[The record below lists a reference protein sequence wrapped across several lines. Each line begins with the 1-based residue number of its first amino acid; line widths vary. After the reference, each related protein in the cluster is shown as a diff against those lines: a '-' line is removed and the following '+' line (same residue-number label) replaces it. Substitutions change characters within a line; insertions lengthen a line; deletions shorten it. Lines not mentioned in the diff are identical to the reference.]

1 MAYNSSGV
9 FSRVHDFTDD
19 RDNGIRIQASRM
31 DAEMDGIA
39 TGLSTA
45 ITKDGTQT
53 TTAIIPFAVGL
64 SIIDNQ
70 SAIFGTTSDY
80 TLQYD
85 EATRD
90 SLMLTSNVEGAAF
103 KLTLAADQ
111 GDDASDEWQVGIS
124 TSGVLTIGND
134 IASAQTYVSQLTLTP
149 HATVASSTTAV
160 LGNLT
165 VGGSLSLGSAVIAEA
180 ELEMLDGITAGTVI
194 ASKALVA
201 DANIDITGG
210 RNITITGELDAAT
223 ADFSGDV
230 DVDGTLEADAIT
242 VNGTA
247 LATVI
252 AGTTV
257 TNATNS
263 AHVLV
268 TDNESTNEE
277 NLIAFV
283 EGATSTTGNVGLEMD
298 GNFAYN
304 PSTGTV
310 SATVFKGNI
319 DAVDGDFD
327 GTLEADAITIGGTAV
342 GSIFS
347 PIAGGTGIV
356 TTGALNAGSIT
367 SGFGA
372 IDNGASAITTTGA
385 ISGGTLGLTGV
396 LTANGGAVFNEA
408 GADVDFRVESDT
420 VDHALFVD
428 GATGNVGISE
438 STPQSKLHITT
449 ADASATAQS
458 GSALILEGTDA
469 TRADLQFLGDA
480 GAFQAIYFGDNSDA
494 DIGRI
499 AYSHSGNTMRFTV
512 NASERMRIDSSGN
525 MGIGT
530 TSIEASATGQTLQSS
545 GSLIIGGT
553 IQNHQTNKAV
563 IEHGGNSTNIR
574 SYGASA
580 GTGQL
585 TFTTGGGGGSADTER
600 MRMDSSG
607 NVLVGKTAND
617 IATVGHKLGGGGSYA
632 SFSRASNPALY
643 VNRNSSSGSVL
654 GVQED
659 GSDVGSLGSNSSK
672 LFIASVGNAGIRFR
686 DDLNCITPCN
696 SNGTNSDDDQNLG
709 QASVRYDTIFAT
721 NSTINTSDRNE
732 KQDIEELSDAEKRVA
747 VVAKGLMRKY
757 RWKSAVAEKGDNART
772 HFGIIAQDLQD
783 AFTAESLDASDYAV
797 FCSDTWW
804 EKEISVDAVEAD
816 EANGIEAKDAYT
828 YIDDKQEATE
838 GYTEKTRLGVRY
850 SELLAFIISAI

>member
-210 RNITITGELDAAT
+210 RNITITGELAAATLDISGNIDIDGTANLDIVDIDGAVNIAATTTIDGANKVQFRDTGIYLNSSTDGQLDIVADTEIQIAATTIDINGAVALNGAITGATNITLTGELDAAT
-223 ADFSGDV
+223 GDFSGDV

-283 EGATSTTGNVGLEMD
+283 EGATSSTGNVGLEMD
-298 GNFAYN
+298 GNLAYN

-347 PIAGGTGIV
+347 PIAGGTGIL
-356 TTGALNAGSIT
+356 TTGALDTGSIT
-367 SGFGA
+367 SGFG
-372 IDNGASAITTTGA
+372 IINNGASAITTTG
-385 ISGGTLGLTGV
+385 
-396 LTANGGAVFNEA
+396 
-408 GADVDFRVESDT
+408 
-420 VDHALFVD
+420 
-428 GATGNVGISE
+428 
-438 STPQSKLHITT
+438 
-449 ADASATAQS
+449 
-458 GSALILEGTDA
+458 
-469 TRADLQFLGDA
+469 
-480 GAFQAIYFGDNSDA
+480 
-494 DIGRI
+494 
-499 AYSHSGNTMRFTV
+499 
-512 NASERMRIDSSGN
+512 
-525 MGIGT
+525 
-530 TSIEASATGQTLQSS
+530 
-545 GSLIIGGT
+545 
-553 IQNHQTNKAV
+553 
-563 IEHGGNSTNIR
+563 
-574 SYGASA
+574 
-580 GTGQL
+580 
-585 TFTTGGGGGSADTER
+585 
-600 MRMDSSG
+600 
-607 NVLVGKTAND
+607 
-617 IATVGHKLGGGGSYA
+617 
-632 SFSRASNPALY
+632 
-643 VNRNSSSGSVL
+643 
-654 GVQED
+654 
-659 GSDVGSLGSNSSK
+659 VGS
-672 LFIASVGNAGIRFR
+672 FQV
-686 DDLNCITPCN
+686 T
-696 SNGTNSDDDQNLG
+696 
-709 QASVRYDTIFAT
+709 
-721 NSTINTSDRNE
+721 
-732 KQDIEELSDAEKRVA
+732 
-747 VVAKGLMRKY
+747 
-757 RWKSAVAEKGDNART
+757 
-772 HFGIIAQDLQD
+772 
-783 AFTAESLDASDYAV
+783 
-797 FCSDTWW
+797 
-804 EKEISVDAVEAD
+804 
-816 EANGIEAKDAYT
+816 
-828 YIDDKQEATE
+828 
-838 GYTEKTRLGVRY
+838 
-850 SELLAFIISAI
+850 

>member
-1 MAYNSSGV
+1 MAYSSGT
-9 FSRVHDFTDD
+9 FSRLYDFTDD
-19 RDNGIRIQASRM
+19 RDNGIRIQAARM
-31 DAEMDGIA
+31 DAELDGMA
-39 TGLSTA
+39 TGLTTA
-45 ITKDGTQT
+45 ILKDGSQT
-53 TTAIIPFAVGL
+53 TTAVVPFAYGI
-64 SIIDNQ
+64 SIVDNQ
-70 SAIFGTTSDY
+70 SATFGTTSDY

-85 EATRD
+85 ETTRD
-90 SLMLTSNVEGAAF
+90 SLFLTSNVEGAAF

-210 RNITITGELDAAT
+210 RNITITGELAAATLDISGNIDIDGTANLDIVDIDGAVNIAATTTIDGANKVQFRDTGIYLNSSTDGQLDIVADTEIQIAATTIDINGAVALNGAITGATNITLTGELDAAT
-223 ADFSGDV
+223 GDFSGDV

-347 PIAGGTGIV
+347 PIAGGTGIL

-372 IDNGASAITTTGA
+372 IDNGASAITTTGVGSFGSLD
-385 ISGGTLGLTGV
+385 ISGDIDVDGTTNLDVVDIDGALTQD
-396 LTANGGAVFNEA
+396 GGAVFNEA

-420 VDHALFVD
+420 IDHALFVQGSD
-428 GATGNVGISE
+428 GAVGINTS
-438 STPQSKLHITT
+438 SPTAGYMLHVGGSSGVHTKVKIEATT
-449 ADASATAQS
+449 ATGQAELDLSADPAGVS
-458 GSALILEGTDA
+458 YLN
-469 TRADLQFLGDA
+469 LGDEDSHNI
-480 GAFQAIYFGDNSDA
+480 GYLGYFHSDNS
-494 DIGRI
+494 
-499 AYSHSGNTMRFTV
+499 MRFQT
-512 NASERMRIDSSGN
+512 NSAERMRIDVNGNLLVGRTDNPSAVTNCIYALGNYGVTTGSGANVFINSEGLLFRSTSSLRYKNTIEDATHGLTELLTLRPVTYKAKNGKDTVFGGLIAEEVHDAGLTEFVEYNDEDQPDALHYGN
-525 MGIGT
+525 MVSLCIKAIQEQQAT
-530 TSIEASATGQTLQSS
+530 IETL
-545 GSLIIGGT
+545 
-553 IQNHQTNKAV
+553 KAR
-563 IEHGGNSTNIR
+563 ITALE
-574 SYGASA
+574 GA
-580 GTGQL
+580 
-585 TFTTGGGGGSADTER
+585 
-600 MRMDSSG
+600 
-607 NVLVGKTAND
+607 
-617 IATVGHKLGGGGSYA
+617 
-632 SFSRASNPALY
+632 
-643 VNRNSSSGSVL
+643 
-654 GVQED
+654 
-659 GSDVGSLGSNSSK
+659 
-672 LFIASVGNAGIRFR
+672 
-686 DDLNCITPCN
+686 
-696 SNGTNSDDDQNLG
+696 
-709 QASVRYDTIFAT
+709 
-721 NSTINTSDRNE
+721 
-732 KQDIEELSDAEKRVA
+732 
-747 VVAKGLMRKY
+747 
-757 RWKSAVAEKGDNART
+757 
-772 HFGIIAQDLQD
+772 
-783 AFTAESLDASDYAV
+783 
-797 FCSDTWW
+797 
-804 EKEISVDAVEAD
+804 
-816 EANGIEAKDAYT
+816 
-828 YIDDKQEATE
+828 
-838 GYTEKTRLGVRY
+838 
-850 SELLAFIISAI
+850 